1 MDCTV
6 VCIAR
11 TAGSLGEE
19 VARLVSERAGFRYI
33 DEEVVL
39 RAAQLGE
46 VDVEL
51 VEDAEKRK
59 SWIQRLVDGFGG
71 GATGVEAMA
80 IGAGAYVYAHGTNPD
95 RPLST
100 EEDVRKHIR
109 EAIHD
114 IAETGRVVIVAHA
127 ASYALRSDNKAMR
140 VFITAPRALRINRL
154 VTDET
159 DQKAAERQ
167 VRESDDARADYLSRF
182 YSVAHESPE
191 HYDLCINTDRTT
203 PTQAAELILDCLKA
217 RSSAPA

>member
-11 TAGSLGEE
+11 TAGSLGDE
-19 VARLVSERAGFRYI
+19 VAKIVAEKAGFRYI

-39 RAAQLGE
+39 KAAQLGDM
-46 VDVEL
+46 DVEL

-80 IGAGAYVYAHGTNPD
+80 MGAGAYVYAHGTNPE
-95 RPLST
+95 RPLAT

-114 IAETGRVVIVAHA
+114 FAEAGRVVIVAHA
-127 ASYALRSDNKAMR
+127 ASYALRADSKAMR
-140 VFITAPRALRINRL
+140 VFITAPRALRISRL
-154 VTDET
+154 VDSGTE
-159 DQKAAERQ
+159 QRAAEKQ
-167 VRESDDARADYLSRF
+167 VRESDDARADYLTRF
-182 YSVAHESPE
+182 YSVSHESPE
-191 HYDLCINTDRTT
+191 HYDICINTDRTT
-203 PTQAAELILDCLKA
+203 PAQAAELILDCLKA
-217 RSSAPA
+217 RSATLA